1 MDEIKPAGVCEERI
15 FASFFRSNIKAVRNY
30 LFYKYGNEEHAND
43 IAQDAFIKLWENCA
57 SVPFDKAKA
66 YVYTIANNASL
77 NLVAHHKVVLNYS
90 KNAGK
95 SGVTSESPEFI
106 LEHDE
111 FGEKLKKAIANLTD
125 SQRTAFLMNRIDGKK
140 YSEIAEMLGITV
152 KAVEKRISGALV
164 SLRKE
169 IDNI

>member
-1 MDEIKPAGVCEERI
+1 MDETKTAGVCEERI
-15 FASFFRSNIKAVRNY
+15 FSAFFRSNIKAVRNY

-43 IAQDAFIKLWENCA
+43 IAQDAFIKLWENCR
-57 SVPFDKAKA
+57 SVPFEKAKA

-77 NLVAHHKVVLNYS
+77 NLVAHQKVVLNYS
-90 KNAGK
+90 KSAGK
-95 SGVTSESPEFI
+95 SGISEESPDYVM
-106 LEHDE
+106 EHDE

-125 SQRTAFLMNRIDGKK
+125 SQREAFLLNRIDGKK
-140 YSEIAEMLGITV
+140 YSEIAEMLGIGI